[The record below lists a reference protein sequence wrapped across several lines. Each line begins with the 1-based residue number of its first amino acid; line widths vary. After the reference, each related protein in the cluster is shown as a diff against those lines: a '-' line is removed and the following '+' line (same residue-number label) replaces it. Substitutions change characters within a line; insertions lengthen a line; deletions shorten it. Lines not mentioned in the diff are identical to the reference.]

1 LYSYKNKEA
10 SGKTFAI
17 CEKRSAGLDY
27 RKWHAM
33 RQARRLR
40 HLTLFCIDNLYSP
53 SNGSRKKNNNNNNDK
68 NNIEIKNNKY
78 KHAQNCATTRKLHLL
93 LA

>member
-1 LYSYKNKEA
+1 VFPLDSIA
-10 SGKTFAI
+10 DVVAP
-17 CEKRSAGLDY
+17 RSEDPML
-27 RKWHAM
+27 
-33 RQARRLR
+33 
-40 HLTLFCIDNLYSP
+40 INDNLYSP